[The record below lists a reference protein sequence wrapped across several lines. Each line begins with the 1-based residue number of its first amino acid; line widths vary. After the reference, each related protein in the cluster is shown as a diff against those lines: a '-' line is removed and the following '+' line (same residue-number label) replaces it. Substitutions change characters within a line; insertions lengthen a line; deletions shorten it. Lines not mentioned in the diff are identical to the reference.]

1 MKRSLIFL
9 SLALIL
15 TRCKDPGAPLPRAS
29 NLSEIEVLGGPVFE
43 SGKELSLSAF
53 LENLPRENNWDL
65 VFSVNSSEISRQSLN
80 NSSRSRVEFARF
92 IPGAPGQYVF
102 QACINSGPVNVCLN
116 RSFVV
121 K

>member
-1 MKRSLIFL
+1 MKRLLLFIC
-9 SLALIL
+9 LALSL
-15 TRCKDPGAPLPRAS
+15 TRCKDPGAPIPRAS

-43 SGKELSLSAF
+43 AGKELSLSAF
-53 LENLPRENNWDL
+53 LENLPKENNWAL
-65 VFSVNSSEISRQSLN
+65 VFSVNGSEIARQALN

-92 IPGAPGQYVF
+92 TPGSPGQYVF
-102 QACINSGPVNVCLN
+102 QACINSGPINVCLD